1 MNGKMY
7 IVWVDGFFAGATED
21 EDYVWD
27 IVADTINGVSAP
39 LIDDDI
45 PDRVEINKIDVN
57 RYEADYHNV
66 CDKLSDFSFLCRGL
80 TECEKALEHMNKLQL
95 ETERAEAKL
104 RALAL

>member
-7 IVWVDGFFAGATED
+7 IVWVDGFFEGVTEE

-27 IVADTINGVSAP
+27 IVGDAINGVSAP

-57 RYEADYHNV
+57 RYERIGKNV
-66 CDKLSDFSFLCRGL
+66 CDKLSNFSVLCSSL
-80 TECEKALEHMNKLQL
+80 IDCEEALEHMNKLQL
-95 ETERAEAKL
+95 EAERAEAKL